1 MYIDIRILTNFWECM
16 ISHQETAGGGITF
29 YVNMKLEY
37 MELFLKMGEELPD
50 SLNVRITGR
59 AGTRD
64 KECAAGHLM
73 KKADETFYR

>member
-1 MYIDIRILTNFWECM
+1 M

-37 MELFLKMGEELPD
+37 MELFLKMGEELTD

-64 KECAAGHLM
+64 IIVGVCCRPP
-73 KKADETFYR
+73 DEEGK